1 MSTPITVQTAT
12 YQDASIARWHASY
25 QGIVPEAHLKTLSAS
40 AKTAFW
46 QSILI
51 DPVQAEEV
59 LVTRRRDENSSS
71 DQSGPQIL
79 GFATFGSADDS
90 SALESDAEATV
101 KEARKGELRTIYV
114 DPQHFSEG
122 VGRCLWLAAQEK
134 MVERG
139 YSTVV
144 VWVFAGNDRAIRFY
158 RKAGFTESQT
168 GQTEVGGATVVT
180 IQLGKTLR
188 MALNGLMALEDRG

>member
-1 MSTPITVQTAT
+1 MSTPLTIKTAT
-12 YQDASIARWHASY
+12 YQDASSIAHIQIAGWRASY
-25 QGIVPEAHLKTLSAS
+25 QNIVPEPHLKTLSAS

-59 LVTRRRDENSSS
+59 LVAQRRHDENSSS

-79 GFATFGSADDS
+79 GFATFGSADDP

-101 KEARKGELRTIYV
+101 KEARKGELRAIYV

-122 VGRCLWLAAQEK
+122 VGRCLWLAAREK

-139 YSTVV
+139 HSTVV
-144 VWVFAGNDRAIRFY
+144 VWVYAGNDRAMRFY

-180 IQLGKTLR
+180 IQLSKTL
-188 MALNGLMALEDRG
+188 